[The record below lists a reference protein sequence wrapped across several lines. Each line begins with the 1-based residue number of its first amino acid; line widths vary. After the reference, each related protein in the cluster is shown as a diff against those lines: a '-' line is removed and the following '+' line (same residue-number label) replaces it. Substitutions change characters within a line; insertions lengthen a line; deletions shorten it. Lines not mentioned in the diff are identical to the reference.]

1 MQNISEI
8 KPEKKAIVVSSRFY
22 GATGRLSPEDR
33 TMRRIDME
41 RCLFNWLNN
50 QSAPMAHLVFGE
62 KEFADSNALYQC
74 ALNVVNHSMKGR
86 VEVYYNSL
94 VSKHR
99 VTIIRV
105 QE

>member
-1 MQNISEI
+1 MKQLSDF
-8 KPEKKAIVVSSRFY
+8 KPIIVSTRFY
-22 GATGRLSPEDR
+22 GATGKLTPEDR

-50 QSAPMAHLVFGE
+50 ESAPLAHLTFEE
-62 KEFADSNALYQC
+62 KEFTDTNAMYQC

-86 VEVYYNSL
+86 LEVYYNAL

-99 VTIIRV
+99 VTIIRL
-105 QE
+105 